1 MHRTITTV
9 VLILG
14 CIALTGCESKQQMAA
29 RLQTE
34 YAEAYKQ
41 YYTDCVAPM
50 DTGAAAALSYDPS
63 ASKGAAAK
71 PKTDPSEEKKH
82 SEKCT
87 AESAKAD
94 KLQQQLAAAQSK

>member
-14 CIALTGCESKQQMAA
+14 SIALTGCESKQHMAA

-50 DTGAAAALSYDPS
+50 DNGAAAALSYDPN
-63 ASKGAAAK
+63 APKNAAK

-82 SEKCT
+82 SDKCT

-94 KLQQQLAAAQSK
+94 KLQQQLAAAASK